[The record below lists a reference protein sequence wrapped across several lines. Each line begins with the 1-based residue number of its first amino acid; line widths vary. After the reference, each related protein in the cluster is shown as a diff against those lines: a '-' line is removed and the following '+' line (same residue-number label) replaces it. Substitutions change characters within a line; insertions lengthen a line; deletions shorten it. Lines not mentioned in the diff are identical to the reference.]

1 MTADSRK
8 VTLRMG
14 AGLHRKLQVLAE
26 RENRSV
32 NQQMIHIKD
41 VFHTSHRELL
51 REE

>member
-32 NQQMIHIKD
+32 NQQMIHIIQHAIEGAKSS
-41 VFHTSHRELL
+41 VPRQ
-51 REE
+51 

>member
-32 NQQMIHIKD
+32 NQQMIHIIQ
-41 VFHTSHRELL
+41 HATTSIRPTS
-51 REE
+51 RTG